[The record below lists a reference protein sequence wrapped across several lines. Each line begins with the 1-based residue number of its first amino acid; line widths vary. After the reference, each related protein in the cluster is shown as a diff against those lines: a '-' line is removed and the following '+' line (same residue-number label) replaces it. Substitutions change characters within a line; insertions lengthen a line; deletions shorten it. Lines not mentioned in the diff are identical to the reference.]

1 LWVARHTTTTPPPTR
16 AAPNNPNNNNQ
27 QQQPQQEPQQQ
38 LQQSSQQSSHLLP
51 QVSEREIRLMW
62 KVLDNDESGH
72 VTVNEWVGFMRR
84 ASANK
89 ARASPSDDDVS
100 GTDL

>member
-1 LWVARHTTTTPPPTR
+1 M
-16 AAPNNPNNNNQ
+16 
-27 QQQPQQEPQQQ
+27 
-38 LQQSSQQSSHLLP
+38 
-51 QVSEREIRLMW
+51 SEREIRLMW

-89 ARASPSDDDVS
+89 ARASPSDDDAS